1 MSAARTILFCTQSA
15 SAIGGVENWLDQL
28 CSGLDSNR
36 WRPIVALVRG
46 SRAHD
51 PDRFRRSH
59 PALETVEIDGRGL
72 PQDSR
77 VRAVMRCVRRVDPA
91 VFIPLVVSDA
101 HEAAARL
108 RAAGT
113 PTRYLLTLHG
123 NTPPQLLE
131 AREMIPYADFSVAPG
146 ALTFR
151 LLAGLGMPP
160 DRLRYIPNGARERI
174 AEPRA
179 RVEGEPLRLGYVGRL
194 ADVDKRIRDIVP
206 FVHGLHARGIP
217 FHLSIAGDGPE
228 RSTLADALASY
239 PVTFLG
245 ALSSDQLY
253 REVYPALDALLLF
266 SESEAFGI
274 ALVEAMRHGVVPVSS
289 AFVGCVAEEIVADGS
304 SGLLFPVGDS
314 LAAVDCIERLAAQP
328 GLLARVSAE
337 GRRSVE
343 GKFSWSGCIQEW
355 NSALQRCMELPARAV
370 PPRIPQAG
378 RAGSGRLDRM
388 GAHPGVVD
396 ALRRTRVR
404 LFGVPEAMHGGEEW
418 PWTQLRHQPSELDSM
433 RRLRESLDQPGTGAN
448 G

>member
-1 MSAARTILFCTQSA
+1 MTEPKTVLFCSQSA

-28 CSGLDSNR
+28 CSGLDSSR

-46 SRAHD
+46 SKAHD

-59 PALETVEIDGRGL
+59 PGLETVEVDGRGL

-77 VRAVMRCVRRVDPA
+77 VRAVMRCVRRINPA
-91 VFIPLVVSDA
+91 IFIPLVVSDA

-108 RAAGT
+108 RGEGSRS
-113 PTRYLLTLHG
+113 RYLLTLHG

-131 AREMIPYADFSVAPG
+131 AREMISYADFAVAPG

-151 LLAGLGMPP
+151 LLAALGMPA
-160 DRLRYIPNGARERI
+160 DRLQYVPNGARERI
-174 AEPRA
+174 ADPQARA
-179 RVEGEPLRLGYVGRL
+179 EGAPLRLGYVGRL
-194 ADVDKRIRDIVP
+194 TNADKRIRDIVP
-206 FVHGLHARGIP
+206 LVHLLHTSGVS

-228 RSTLADALASY
+228 RAALTEALAAY

-253 REVYPALDALLLF
+253 REVYPVLDALLLF

-289 AFVGCVAEEIVADGS
+289 AFVGCAAEKIVTDGS
-304 SGLLFPVGDS
+304 SGLLFPVGNA
-314 LAAVDCIERLAAQP
+314 LAAADCVERLVSET
-328 GLLARVSAE
+328 GLLTRLSAE
-337 GRRSVE
+337 GRRRVQ
-343 GKFSWSGCIQEW
+343 GRYSWTSCIHEW
-355 NSALQRCMELPARAV
+355 NSALHLCLDLPTRVV
-370 PPRIPQAG
+370 PPRMPQAG
-378 RAGSGRLDRM
+378 RAGGGRLDRM

-396 ALRRTRVR
+396 ALRRTRLR
-404 LFGVPEAMHGGEEW
+404 LFGASKAMHGGEEW
-418 PWTQLRHQPSELDSM
+418 PWTQLRHEPSELDLM
-433 RRLRESLDQPGTGAN
+433 RRLRESMDRPGTGAN